1 MSLFISFVYMKHE
14 AWASFSKFSYKYRDK
29 SAVADIG
36 GYMRLFKWGD
46 HGLAVGGDFVV
57 WLGYDVGLIQLDP
70 IYADYYVWFGG
81 FKEANSGTWYLF
93 VEHPCF
99 HYIDRLDTLPLY
111 WNAIRLMYRE
121 RDFEISAAQYIHSE
135 KYQFLSRGTDWGTD
149 LKVFKRLRKNLG
161 KDISMFL
168 DWYSFLAL
176 GRNYRSLYAS
186 LEVKGG
192 LEFINENGDF
202 TISLG
207 FRPYE
212 RTGIIRDAEGVP
224 YISLKVRGF

>member
-1 MSLFISFVYMKHE
+1 M
-14 AWASFSKFSYKYRDK
+14 
-29 SAVADIG
+29 
-36 GYMRLFKWGD
+36 GY
-46 HGLAVGGDFVV
+46 
-57 WLGYDVGLIQLDP
+57 
-70 IYADYYVWFGG
+70 G
-81 FKEANSGTWYLF
+81 FEG
-93 VEHPCF
+93 
-99 HYIDRLDTLPLY
+99 
-111 WNAIRLMYRE
+111 
-121 RDFEISAAQYIHSE
+121 
-135 KYQFLSRGTDWGTD
+135 
-149 LKVFKRLRKNLG
+149 FKRLRKNLG